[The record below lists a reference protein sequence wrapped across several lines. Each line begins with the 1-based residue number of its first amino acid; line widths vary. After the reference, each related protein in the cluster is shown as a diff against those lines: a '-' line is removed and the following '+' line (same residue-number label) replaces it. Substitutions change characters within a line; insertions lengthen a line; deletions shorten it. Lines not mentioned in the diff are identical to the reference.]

1 MINYANDR
9 KNELRSLY
17 YKTTQYPC
25 FLYPPKEEKN
35 WLDVYFPALGLE
47 PLQWLYEVVEQIK
60 EAVKTK

>member
-1 MINYANDR
+1 MLTIEKMSCGAYIIKPLNIPV
-9 KNELRSLY
+9 S
-17 YKTTQYPC
+17 C
-25 FLYPPKEEKN
+25 IPKGGEKN